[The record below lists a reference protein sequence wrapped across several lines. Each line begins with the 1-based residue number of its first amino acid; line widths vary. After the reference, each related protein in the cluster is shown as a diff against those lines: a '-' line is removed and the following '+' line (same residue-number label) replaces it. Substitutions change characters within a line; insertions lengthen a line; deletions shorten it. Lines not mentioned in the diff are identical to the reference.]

1 MTTAFRAF
9 VVLALAGLSLS
20 SPASATQSV
29 SGAKPNTAQPA
40 QPNQGQAG
48 VTPLPN
54 TKDSLKFGI
63 LGDFGT
69 ASKNQYAT
77 GEQMA
82 KTYAAFP
89 YELVVLV
96 GDNLYGSDR
105 PQDYKSKFELPYKKL
120 LDKGVK
126 FYASL
131 GNHDSREQRNYK
143 LFNMDGKLYYT
154 LRSPHQNARFF
165 FFESTYPD
173 PDQIAWLEKELKDSK
188 EDWKIPVFH
197 HPLYSSGERHGSDTQ
212 LRDKLEPLF
221 VKYGVSVVLTGHDH
235 FYERTK
241 PQKGIV
247 YFVVGSGGQLRA
259 GNIDRGSGLTASG
272 FDTDN
277 AFAVAEIVGDKM
289 YFQAISRTGKIVD
302 SGVIDRRK

>member
-1 MTTAFRAF
+1 MTIAFRAF
-9 VVLALAGLSLS
+9 AVLALAALSLS
-20 SPASATQSV
+20 TPASATQSI
-29 SGAKPNTAQPA
+29 SAAKPQTAQPA
-40 QPNQGQAG
+40 PPSQG
-48 VTPLPN
+48 VTALPN
-54 TKDSLKFGI
+54 TKDSLKFGV

-69 ASKNQYAT
+69 ATKNQYAT

-82 KTYAAFP
+82 KTYAAFQ
-89 YELVVLV
+89 YEMVVLV

-105 PQDYKSKFELPYKKL
+105 PQDYKTKFELPYKKL

-143 LFNMDGKLYYT
+143 LFNMNGKLYYT
-154 LRSPHQNARFF
+154 LRSPQQNARFF

-188 EDWKIPVFH
+188 EDWKILVFH

-212 LRDKLEPLF
+212 LRDRLEPLF
-221 VKYGVSVVLTGHDH
+221 VKYGVSVVLNGHDH

-241 PQKGIV
+241 PQKGIT
-247 YFVVGSGGQLRA
+247 YFVTGSGGQLRA
-259 GNIDRGSGLTASG
+259 GNIDRSSGLTASG

-277 AFAVAEIVGDKM
+277 AFMVAEIIGDKM

-302 SGVIDRRK
+302 SGSLDRRKDK

>member
-1 MTTAFRAF
+1 MNSVFRAF
-9 VVLALAGLSLS
+9 VVLAFVGLSLTP
-20 SPASATQSV
+20 PAAARQSISSAT
-29 SGAKPNTAQPA
+29 P
-40 QPNQGQAG
+40 QAG
-48 VTPLPN
+48 TTTQLPN
-54 TKDSLKFGI
+54 TKDSLKFGV

-69 ASKNQYAT
+69 GSKQQYAL
-77 GEQMA
+77 GVQMA
-82 KTYAAFP
+82 KTYGAFP
-89 YELVVLV
+89 FGIVVLV
-96 GDNLYGSDR
+96 GDNMYGSDR
-105 PQDYKSKFELPYKKL
+105 PQDFKTKFELPYKAL

-154 LRSPHQNARFF
+154 LRAPYQNVRFF

-173 PDQIAWLEKELKDSK
+173 PDQIAWLEKELKNAK

-221 VKYGVSVVLTGHDH
+221 VKYGVTVVMTGHDH

-241 PQKGIV
+241 PQKGIT
-247 YFVVGSGGQLRA
+247 YFVTGSGGQLRP
-259 GNIDRGSGLTASG
+259 GNIDRNSGLTASG

-277 AFAVAEIVGDKM
+277 AFMIAEIVGDKM
-289 YFQAISRTGKIVD
+289 FFQAISRTGKVVD
-302 SGVIDRRK
+302 SGAIDRRK